1 MFEGDIDCS
10 GEFSIPGCTLDSP
23 MLEAT
28 PEIQIPYV
36 CGGTHLALIGLKN
49 AAHDY
54 RGQPGMRA
62 SELPRAYQ
70 TLTY

>member
-1 MFEGDIDCS
+1 
-10 GEFSIPGCTLDSP
+10 

-54 RGQPGMRA
+54 RGQPGMIA
-62 SELPRAYQ
+62 FELPSAYQ